1 MFRITLNSVTLCLL
15 VRNIV
20 RDFGHVAQMEL
31 LASEPGVFFLQPLPL
46 FTAGSDN
53 CQSSRLSWHP
63 GGVDVFEVVCFIF
76 WGGGYYATIRLL
88 DRGSLPS
95 VH

>member
-1 MFRITLNSVTLCLL
+1 
-15 VRNIV
+15 
-20 RDFGHVAQMEL
+20 MEL

-46 FTAGSDN
+46 FTAGYDN

-76 WGGGYYATIRLL
+76 GGEEGAKY
-88 DRGSLPS
+88 
-95 VH
+95 

>member
-1 MFRITLNSVTLCLL
+1 M
-15 VRNIV
+15 
-20 RDFGHVAQMEL
+20 RDFGHVAQIEL

-76 WGGGYYATIRLL
+76 EGEEGAKY
-88 DRGSLPS
+88 
-95 VH
+95 